1 MIYHNYH
8 KHDHKGNI
16 RALDVVVKLK
26 DYCER
31 AVELGH
37 TTIFTTNH
45 GMQGDIFEAT
55 VLAQEYGLKLI
66 VGAECYYVKN
76 RFEKD
81 RSNKHIVVIALNDE
95 GVRQL
100 NKIISISN
108 VDGYYY
114 KPRIDYELL
123 MSLNPKNF
131 VITTACVAGIL
142 KDEELVLKLHDKFKS
157 NFFVEV
163 QNHNV
168 DTQKY
173 WNKLALEYNRKYGIG
188 LIHANDSHYIRKEDK
203 KYRDLF
209 LKAKDIFYS
218 DEGEFILDYPSY
230 EEIVERYKKQGV
242 LNNAQII
249 EALENTHVFDKAEPI
264 TIINKDIKL
273 PSMSKN
279 PNYDL
284 KKVIF
289 DAWQKEKKNIAPE
302 RIKEYEEA
310 IRYEMDII
318 ERTHMED
325 YFLLDYKVV
334 ERGIKEY
341 GGMLTKT
348 GRGCFTADSLVH
360 TDNGLKSIKDVQI
373 GDKVITKDGKF
384 EKVYNTMEY
393 DIEEEMI
400 QINNG
405 VGYKSICTLDH
416 KILIYRDGKEQWV
429 EAQYLKRGD
438 CTKYIIDKD
447 SYWYSPIDSVL
458 RIPKMKVKVYD
469 ISVENEHNY
478 MLDGM
483 IVHNSAPSF
492 YTTKLLGL
500 TDIDRLESPITLF
513 PTRFM
518 SAERIL
524 LARSLPD

>member
-1 MIYHNYH
+1 
-8 KHDHKGNI
+8 
-16 RALDVVVKLK
+16 
-26 DYCER
+26 
-31 AVELGH
+31 
-37 TTIFTTNH
+37 
-45 GMQGDIFEAT
+45 
-55 VLAQEYGLKLI
+55 
-66 VGAECYYVKN
+66 
-76 RFEKD
+76 
-81 RSNKHIVVIALNDE
+81 
-95 GVRQL
+95 
-100 NKIISISN
+100 
-108 VDGYYY
+108 
-114 KPRIDYELL
+114 
-123 MSLNPKNF
+123 
-131 VITTACVAGIL
+131 
-142 KDEELVLKLHDKFKS
+142 
-157 NFFVEV
+157 
-163 QNHNV
+163 
-168 DTQKY
+168 
-173 WNKLALEYNRKYGIG
+173 
-188 LIHANDSHYIRKEDK
+188 
-203 KYRDLF
+203 
-209 LKAKDIFYS
+209 
-218 DEGEFILDYPSY
+218 
-230 EEIVERYKKQGV
+230 
-242 LNNAQII
+242 
-249 EALENTHVFDKAEPI
+249 
-264 TIINKDIKL
+264 
-273 PSMSKN
+273 
-279 PNYDL
+279 
-284 KKVIF
+284 
-289 DAWQKEKKNIAPE
+289 
-302 RIKEYEEA
+302 
-310 IRYEMDII
+310 MDII

-405 VGYKSICTLDH
+405 IGYKSICTLDH

-429 EAQYLKRGD
+429 EAQYLKGGD
-438 CTKYIIDKD
+438 CTKCIIDKD
-447 SYWYSPIDSVL
+447 SYQYSPINSVL
-458 RIPKMKVKVYD
+458 KIPKMKVKVYD